1 MNDSQKHLE
10 HLAEMRSLMERST
23 RFLSLSGLSGVWAG
37 ACALVGAFFVRNY
50 IEAQYISEYAV
61 SDVYYNRSEAGASEG
76 LGYEITLLL
85 TAVAVLA
92 AALAGGW
99 FFTARKAR
107 LRGER
112 IWDASSRRLLWAL
125 MIPLF
130 TGGVFCLALLYWSM
144 VAFLAPA
151 TLVFYGLA
159 LLNGSKY
166 TLGDVASLGLFQIA
180 LGLAGMFIPGYG
192 LELWALGFGVL
203 HILYGGWMYYKYD
216 GPRATVD
223 GPR

>member
-37 ACALVGAFFVRNY
+37 CCALVGAFFVRNY
-50 IEAQYISEYAV
+50 LVLQHFGNFGV
-61 SDVYYNRSEAGASEG
+61 SDMDYERSDVSSSNG
-76 LGYEITLLL
+76 LGYETTLVL
-85 TAVAVLA
+85 TALTVLA
-92 AALAGGW
+92 TALAGGW

-112 IWDASSRRLLWAL
+112 IWEASSRRLLWAL
-125 MIPLF
+125 IVPLA
-130 TGGVFCLALLYWSM
+130 TGGMFCLALLYWNLI
-144 VAFLAPA
+144 AFLAPA

-166 TLGDVASLGLFQIA
+166 TLGDVGSLGLLQIG
-180 LGLAGMFIPGYG
+180 LGLMGMFFPGRG
-192 LELWALGFGVL
+192 LELWAIGFGVL

-216 GPRATVD
+216 KA
-223 GPR
+223 

>member
-1 MNDSQKHLE
+1 MNDSQKQLE

-50 IEAQYISEYAV
+50 IEAQYLGENDL
-61 SDVYYNRSEAGASEG
+61 SDVYFDRSGLASNG
-76 LGYEITLLL
+76 RMGYETTLVLAAL
-85 TAVAVLA
+85 VVLA

-107 LRGER
+107 QRGER

-125 MIPLF
+125 LVPLA
-130 TGGVFCLALLYWSM
+130 TGGIFCLALLYWGM
-144 VAFLAPA
+144 IAFLAPA

-159 LLNGSKY
+159 LLNGSKF
-166 TLGDVASLGLFQIA
+166 TLGDVGSLGLLQIA
-180 LGLAGMFIPGYG
+180 LGLTGMFVPGYG

-216 GPRATVD
+216 GSR
-223 GPR
+223 